1 MQSQKLFH
9 FHARLASISD
19 LSELVALTLLPPE
32 LEKYFSE
39 TYAITSL
46 VLQSWREHNLNSQ
59 IKGLGGLPHGSC
71 VSAFP
76 ITYPEPY
83 Y

>member
-19 LSELVALTLLPPE
+19 SSELIALTSLLPE

-46 VLQSWREHNLNSQ
+46 VLQS
-59 IKGLGGLPHGSC
+59 
-71 VSAFP
+71 
-76 ITYPEPY
+76 
-83 Y
+83 